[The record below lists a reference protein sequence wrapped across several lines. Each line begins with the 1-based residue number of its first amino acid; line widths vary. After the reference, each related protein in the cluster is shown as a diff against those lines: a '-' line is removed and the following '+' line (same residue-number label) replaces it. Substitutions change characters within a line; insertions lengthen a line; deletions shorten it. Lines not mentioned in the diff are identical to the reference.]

1 MSKLAKRID
10 VCDTMRVGE
19 HYKIFGTDKSF
30 RSKGML
36 FTLKFENGCLD
47 ERVVEKIKGFT
58 TECRDLQYY
67 AISVTGSVYS
77 KNLQMVLK
85 VVTKAMCTV
94 AAIKKLYKPLKD
106 GGTGTCDLTVRA
118 VPKKKMPSMTVLK
131 HLGKAFELSIIYS
144 DGLSISQNHY
154 NNGTTAC
161 TNLYG
166 FTSVSKH
173 LKEEYKLSIEAR
185 FEDFLLAQARSNAP
199 KKAQKSSQNS
209 VSNIT
214 KRYNKLYKECQCHEK
229 TIATLKSKNEALKAQ
244 STDNL
249 KKANEEINRLKQQ
262 LTKRPREPE
271 VIEYQQP
278 APKKS
283 KCGKKNWYRDGL
295 HECGDCKGK
304 GDMKRHDCAK
314 GKGVESFQKEW
325 LESDDY

>member
-1 MSKLAKRID
+1 MSKFTKMLD
-10 VCDTMRVGE
+10 VCDTMRIDE

-30 RSKGML
+30 RTKCLL

-47 ERVVEKIKGFT
+47 EREVEKIKGFT
-58 TECRDLQYY
+58 AECRDLCYY
-67 AISVTGSVYS
+67 AMCVTGSVDS

-85 VVTKAMCTV
+85 VVTKAIYP
-94 AAIKKLYKPLKD
+94 ASYIKSLYLPIID
-106 GGTGTCDLTVRA
+106 EGIGTSILTVKA
-118 VPKKKMPSMTVLK
+118 VPKKEMPSMTVLK
-131 HLGKAFELSIIYS
+131 HLGMAFETSILYS
-144 DGLSISQNHY
+144 EGLSISQNHY
-154 NNGTTAC
+154 NNGTTAY
-161 TNLYG
+161 TNLFG
-166 FTSVSKH
+166 SITTAEH
-173 LKEEYKLSIEAR
+173 LNEEYKLSIEAR

-199 KKAQKSSQNS
+199 KNVTRRAMNS
-209 VSNIT
+209 ADQLK
-214 KRYNKLYKECQCHEK
+214 KRYQKLWKKSQCHIK
-229 TIATLKSKNEALKAQ
+229 TIATLKLKNEALKDK

-249 KKANEEINRLKQQ
+249 KKANAEIKRLTQQ
-262 LTKRPREPE
+262 LAKRPREPE

>member
-185 FEDFLLAQARSNAP
+185 FRDFLLAQAWSNAP
-199 KKAQKSSQNS
+199 KNVTKRAMNS
-209 VSNIT
+209 ASNIT
-214 KRYNKLYKECQCHEK
+214 KRYKKLYKECQCHEK